1 MARIL
6 LLIVL
11 VWLLYVVIKRAFLTP
26 NSDNTSQQN
35 QKVEEKVVQCAA
47 CGTHVPESESVL
59 IESKIICN
67 NPDCRQS
74 LN

>member
-6 LLIVL
+6 LLIAL

-26 NSDNTSQQN
+26 HSDNTPQQN
-35 QKVEEKVVQCAA
+35 SKVEEKIVQCAT

>member
-1 MARIL
+1 MTRIL
-6 LLIVL
+6 LLIAL

-26 NSDNTSQQN
+26 NSDNTHQQN
-35 QKVEEKVVQCAA
+35 PKVEEKIVQCAA
-47 CGTHVPESESVL
+47 CGMHVPESESML

>member
-1 MARIL
+1 MTRIL

-11 VWLLYVVIKRAFLTP
+11 VWLLYAVIKRAFLTP